1 LAQDCLLELCLG
13 TPLCS
18 LLLTKSV
25 VAMMSRTAIA
35 LLLAAPAGAVVLRG
49 GETEQMRPEVVA
61 STLAHVQDDWKA
73 EAVMFT
79 TEDTASGK
87 AAPVTFG
94 KSCATVV
101 SAVVQGS
108 GGDRNVAKEYMSNVC
123 DQKALAGWHKLR
135 CTDLST
141 AIVDHAM
148 SADSYANRQSLNSDK
163 LCSNFWG
170 KFVDAERKREAQEAI
185 EKAARDKKA
194 AEDAA
199 IAKKKAEEEAAAA
212 KVKAEAEAKAAAEKK
227 AKEEAAKVQK
237 DKEEKAK
244 HEAEEAKARA
254 ADAAKKLAEKK
265 AEAEKV
271 AEQAKQKLAEAAEAE
286 KEHLALK
293 AQHEKAE
300 SQLKQATEAKVSAPA
315 AVKAVEP
322 AKAAVAKTEP
332 VVAKKA
338 AEPVKLVAK
347 AEPVAKAAAKAEPV
361 VAKKEEPKAAKV
373 APVKATKK

>member
-1 LAQDCLLELCLG
+1 
-13 TPLCS
+13 
-18 LLLTKSV
+18 
-25 VAMMSRTAIA
+25 
-35 LLLAAPAGAVVLRG
+35 
-49 GETEQMRPEVVA
+49 
-61 STLAHVQDDWKA
+61 
-73 EAVMFT
+73 MFT

-87 AAPVTFG
+87 AAPATFG

-108 GGDRNVAKEYMSNVC
+108 GGDRKVAKEYMNNVC

-135 CTDLST
+135 CTDLSS

-170 KFVDAERKREAQEAI
+170 KFVDAERKREAQEAM
-185 EKAARDKKA
+185 EKAFRDK
-194 AEDAA
+194 EDVEVAA
-199 IAKKKAEEEAAAA
+199 IVKKKADVEAAAA
-212 KVKAEAEAKAAAEKK
+212 KVKAEAEAKVAAEKK
-227 AKEEAAKVQK
+227 VKEEAEKAQK

-254 ADAAKKLAEKK
+254 AEAAKKLAEKR

-271 AEQAKQKLAEAAEAE
+271 AQQAKEKMAEAAEAE

-300 SQLKQATEAKVSAPA
+300 SQLKQATEAKAAAPA
-315 AVKAVEP
+315 VVKAEP
-322 AKAAVAKTEP
+322 VVAKAAVAKTEP
-332 VVAKKA
+332 VVVAKKA

-347 AEPVAKAAAKAEPV
+347 AEPVVKAAAKVEPV

-373 APVKATKK
+373 APVKDTKK

>member
-1 LAQDCLLELCLG
+1 
-13 TPLCS
+13 
-18 LLLTKSV
+18 LLTKFV
-25 VAMMSRTAIA
+25 VAMMSRTVIA
-35 LLLAAPAGAVVLRG
+35 CLLAAPVGAVVLRG
-49 GETEQMRPEVVA
+49 GEAEQMRPEVVA

-87 AAPVTFG
+87 AAPATFG

-108 GGDRNVAKEYMSNVC
+108 GGDRNVAKEYMNNVC

-135 CTDLST
+135 CTDLSS

-170 KFVDAERKREAQEAI
+170 KFVDAERKREAQEAF
-185 EKAARDKKA
+185 EKAFRDK
-194 AEDAA
+194 EDAEVAA
-199 IAKKKAEEEAAAA
+199 IVKKKADVEAAAA
-212 KVKAEAEAKAAAEKK
+212 KVKAEAEAKVAAEKK
-227 AKEEAAKVQK
+227 VKEEAEKAQK

-254 ADAAKKLAEKK
+254 AEAAKKLAEKR

-271 AEQAKQKLAEAAEAE
+271 AQQAKEKMAEAAEAE

-300 SQLKQATEAKVSAPA
+300 SQLKQATEAKAAAPA
-315 AVKAVEP
+315 VVKAVEP
-322 AKAAVAKTEP
+322 VKAAVAKTEP
-332 VVAKKA
+332 VVVAKKA

-347 AEPVAKAAAKAEPV
+347 AAEPVVAKAAAKAEPV

-373 APVKATKK
+373 APVKDTKK

>member
-1 LAQDCLLELCLG
+1 
-13 TPLCS
+13 
-18 LLLTKSV
+18 
-25 VAMMSRTAIA
+25 
-35 LLLAAPAGAVVLRG
+35 
-49 GETEQMRPEVVA
+49 
-61 STLAHVQDDWKA
+61 
-73 EAVMFT
+73 MFT

-163 LCSNFWG
+163 LCSDFWG
-170 KFVDAERKREAQEAI
+170 KFVDAERKREAQEAV

-199 IAKKKAEEEAAAA
+199 IAKKKAEEDAAAA

-227 AKEEAAKVQK
+227 AKEEAQK
-237 DKEEKAK
+237 AQHDKEEKAK

-254 ADAAKKLAEKK
+254 AEAAK
-265 AEAEKV
+265 
-271 AEQAKQKLAEAAEAE
+271 KLAEAAEAE

-293 AQHEKAE
+293 AEHEKAQ
-300 SQLKQATEAKVSAPA
+300 SQLKQATEVKGASPAFTTAGEAPLTS
-315 AVKAVEP
+315 
-322 AKAAVAKTEP
+322 VATQAGNRGQGRFSSRREGSRARK
-332 VVAKKA
+332 
-338 AEPVKLVAK
+338 
-347 AEPVAKAAAKAEPV
+347 
-361 VAKKEEPKAAKV
+361 
-373 APVKATKK
+373 